1 MHYQVMNGSPASQQ
15 LVGTWQTPR
24 QQWIQELALA
34 QSDSLN
40 AAVSAFVNERSI
52 KVAVVKEPEVGLCMV
67 PAQIGGVGEAFGL
80 GEVTVARCVVE
91 INGDI
96 GVGYVL
102 GRDHMHAYNVAVGD
116 ALLQGR
122 WFSSFESEILNP
134 VRQLRATKETE
145 RERVID
151 LTRVDF
157 ETMVRA
163 NG

>member
-1 MHYQVMNGSPASQQ
+1 MNGSPASHH
-15 LVGTWQTPR
+15 LVGTWKTPR

-34 QSDSLN
+34 QSDALN
-40 AAVSAFVNERSI
+40 TAVGAFVQERSI

-80 GEVTVARCVVE
+80 GEVTVARCIVE
-91 INGDI
+91 VNGDI

-102 GRDHMHAYNVAVGD
+102 GRDRRHAYNAAVGD

-122 WFSSFESEILNP
+122 WFSDFEPEILEP
-134 VRQLRATKETE
+134 LRQKRVTKANQ
-145 RERVID
+145 RKHDID
-151 LTRVDF
+151 LTKVDF